1 MKRNLSH
8 RRTGMVQTIEYKGE
22 ISGTVYK
29 ARSFVPK
36 RVDDLITNLFRE
48 NRKKPE
54 SDQSNESILTRFL
67 MEMVIEPKLTDE
79 YLKGDGVPADE
90 ISGLTL
96 KILEDTGYK
105 GMIDI
110 LSSDETDPEKIKKLA
125 TNRLLDLK
133 KKVNRQ

>member
-1 MKRNLSH
+1 
-8 RRTGMVQTIEYKGE
+8 MVQTVEYKGE

-36 RVDDLITNLFRE
+36 RIDDIITNLFRE

-54 SDQSNESILTRFL
+54 ADQNNEVILTRFL
-67 MEMVIEPKLTDE
+67 VEMIIEPKLTDE
-79 YLKGDGVPADE
+79 YLKSDAVPADE

-110 LSSDETDPEKIKKLA
+110 LASDESDPEKVKKLA
-125 TNRLLDLK
+125 TQRLLDLK
-133 KKVNRQ
+133 KKVNKQ